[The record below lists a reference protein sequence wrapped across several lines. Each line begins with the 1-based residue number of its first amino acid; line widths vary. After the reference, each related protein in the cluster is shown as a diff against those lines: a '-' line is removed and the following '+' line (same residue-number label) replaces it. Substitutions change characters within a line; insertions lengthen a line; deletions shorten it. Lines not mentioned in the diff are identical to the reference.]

1 MRDVKPGNW
10 LLAVA
15 FASLL
20 APAAASAQ
28 GARPAIDVDKARV
41 VDFWTPERQREAIPR
56 DLVIDSRGLGYLRR
70 ADGTLVPY
78 GHNVPAEK
86 GARAITPMA
95 KPGGSTTGGTIGSA
109 EWKLG
114 GAVQKA
120 AGRLLFQMS
129 DGYYVCS
136 GSVVTDGTT
145 GRSLILTAAHC
156 VYDDVYKAFATNVL
170 FIPDQAHTTR
180 GSKTDFNCGN
190 DPYGCWVPSFGA
202 VDKNWTLRTF
212 PDNIPWDYAFYVV
225 SDTGAHSDGS
235 FDPNAVG
242 FSGNE
247 NDVLDVAVGSLEISF
262 ADPSHDVSGSS
273 IDYTYALGYSYSND
287 PKFMYC
293 AQDMSTNGTANWWL
307 GSCRLSGG
315 SSGGPWV
322 QDGTNAWTGGTD
334 GKIFSVNSW
343 GYTIGAGMAGPK
355 LAGTSASCVF
365 EAAKSAPMTTA
376 YGVDVTCP

>member
-15 FASLL
+15 FAGVLVPL
-20 APAAASAQ
+20 QVSAQ
-28 GARPAIDVDKARV
+28 HGRPAIDVDKARV

-70 ADGTLVPY
+70 ADGTLVPH

-95 KPGGSTTGGTIGSA
+95 KPGGTTTGGTIGSA

-120 AGRLLFQMS
+120 EGRLLFQMS

-136 GSVVTDGTT
+136 GNVVTDGTS
-145 GRSLILTAAHC
+145 GRSLILTAGHC
-156 VYDDVYKAFATNVL
+156 VYDDVAKSFATNIL

-180 GSKTDFNCGN
+180 GSRTDFDCAN
-190 DPYGCWVPSFGA
+190 DPYGCWVPSFGV

-225 SDTGAHSDGS
+225 SDTGAHSHGS
-235 FDPNAVG
+235 YN
-242 FSGNE
+242 SGADE
-247 NDVLDVAVGSLEISF
+247 FTGTDSETLDVTVGSLPISF
-262 ADPSHDVSGSS
+262 AEPNHDVAGSS
-273 IDYTYALGYSYSND
+273 DYTYALGYSYSND

-293 AQDMSTNGTANWWL
+293 AQDMTTNGPANWWL

-315 SSGGPWV
+315 SSGGAWV
-322 QDGTNAWTGGTD
+322 QPMNTSTGSGPV
-334 GKIFSVNSW
+334 ISVNSW
-343 GYTIGAGMAGPK
+343 GYTVGAGMAGPK
-355 LAGTSASCVF
+355 LYGTSASCVF
-365 EAAKSAPMTTA
+365 TEAKSAPMDTPD
-376 YGVDVTCP
+376 GVDKTCP